1 MIFMKDPDFR
11 CRVELFHPD
20 HSSRFFNVD
29 IELSDDETAE
39 LWDSDEMLNLVAG
52 SINNFYNSTD
62 YWHECRVTFWWFFDG
77 KMWEKEV
84 TIS

>member
-1 MIFMKDPDFR
+1 MTFMKDPDFR
-11 CRVELFHPD
+11 CRVELFHPE

-39 LWDSDEMLNLVAG
+39 LWDSDEMLHKVAE

-77 KMWEKEV
+77 KLWEKEV
-84 TIS
+84 TIL